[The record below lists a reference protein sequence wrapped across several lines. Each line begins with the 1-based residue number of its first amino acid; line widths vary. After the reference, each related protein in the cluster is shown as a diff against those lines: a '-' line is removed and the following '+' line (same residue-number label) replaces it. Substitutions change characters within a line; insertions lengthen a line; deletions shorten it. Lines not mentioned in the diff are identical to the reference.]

1 MIRIFLTLG
10 VIVAVVGA
18 VAYWQ
23 LDTKEKTARDAASRF
38 AAALVDNDPAAAPSG
53 GHDYVRGVRAYFGPV
68 KEARV
73 IGSHTESYRR
83 ANSTHAFAVAD
94 VFVRAERGPAVI
106 EVDFDDGSLIDSE
119 EITGVHEINPYAAS
133 GLAPAERKQLASAYL
148 ARDGDL
154 ADQKALSGAGPPP
167 KPTAAPAET
176 WPVASSGSRPGLD
189 RAEKVLRC
197 IQRAEGDAAKLQRCA
212 RS

>member
-23 LDTKEKTARDAASRF
+23 LDMKENTARDAASRF
-38 AAALVDNDPAAAPSG
+38 AAALVGNDPAAAPSG

-73 IGSHTESYRR
+73 IGSHTESFRQM
-83 ANSTHAFAVAD
+83 NTTHSFAVAD
-94 VFVRAERGPAVI
+94 VFLRAERGPAVI
-106 EVDFDDGSLIDSE
+106 EVEFDDGSLLDSE
-119 EITGVHEINPYAAS
+119 EITGVREINPYAAS
-133 GLAPAERKQLASAYL
+133 GLAAAERGQLASAYL

-154 ADQKALSGAGPPP
+154 ADQKALSGTGAP
-167 KPTAAPAET
+167 KPTPAPAET
-176 WPVASSGSRPGLD
+176 WPLPSSGRQPGLD
-189 RAEKVLRC
+189 RAEQVLRC
-197 IQRAEGDAAKLQRCA
+197 VRRAAGDPAKLERCA

>member
-23 LDTKEKTARDAASRF
+23 LDMKENTARDAASRF

-68 KEARV
+68 KDARV
-73 IGSHTESYRR
+73 IGSHTESFRQM
-83 ANSTHAFAVAD
+83 NTTHSFAVAD
-94 VFVRAERGPAVI
+94 VFLRAERGPAVI
-106 EVDFDDGSLIDSE
+106 EVEFDDGSLLDSE
-119 EITGVHEINPYAAS
+119 EITKVHEINPYAAS
-133 GLAPAERKQLASAYL
+133 GLAAAERKQLASAYL

-154 ADQKALSGAGPPP
+154 ADQKALSGTGAPPR
-167 KPTAAPAET
+167 PTPAPAEA
-176 WPVASSGSRPGLD
+176 WPVPSSGSRPGLD
-189 RAEKVLRC
+189 RAEQVLRC
-197 IQRAEGDAAKLQRCA
+197 VQRAAGDPAKLQRCA